1 MCKASGLLSHKIKK
15 SAIQRII
22 PLITEE
28 AQMDEFE
35 NSKAR
40 NVIDRHGWKCS
51 PDQASVFEQII
62 YGVYNNI
69 RRGHGNAYINL
80 ELDQIWT
87 KT

>member
-1 MCKASGLLSHKIKK
+1 
-15 SAIQRII
+15 
-22 PLITEE
+22 
-28 AQMDEFE
+28 MDDFE

-87 KT
+87 KTQKYWIARHVAECPSRGEYM